1 MSITKGTFVHQTQ
14 THLLFWKTH
23 AGDVRSLIILIT
35 PETQKPLLVVGAKMQ
50 FDLSRIRVSDIPVAL
65 VR

>member
-23 AGDVRSLIILIT
+23 AGDVRSLILIT

-50 FDLSRIRVSDIPVAL
+50 FDLSRIHVSDIPVAL